1 MGVLTMRHGLLAA
14 GMLLAVPAFA
24 GSMAT
29 PSMLADTCVVCHG
42 PDGNSRGPAT
52 PSIAGLS
59 KNYIIGAML
68 AYKHGDDTEAFEA
81 AIASQA
87 GALDADMFEA
97 MPRTATIM
105 NRIAGGYT
113 TEEIV
118 AIAELFA
125 ARKFMAVAQPGDAA
139 LIARGEKVH
148 EKQCEKCHEEG
159 GSFSEDDVGLLAGQW
174 KPYLSNTMMDLEA
187 GDRAM
192 PKKMAAKIKKLE
204 AGDAAAL
211 VEYYGSQGK

>member
-1 MGVLTMRHGLLAA
+1 MGVLTMRNGLLAA
-14 GMLLAVPAFA
+14 GMLLTAPVFA
-24 GSMAT
+24 GSMAS

-68 AYKHGDDTEAFEA
+68 AYKHGDDTDAIEA
-81 AIASQA
+81 AIESQS
-87 GALDADMFEA
+87 GTLDPDMFEA
-97 MPRTATIM
+97 MPRTSTIM

-113 TEEIV
+113 TEEII
-118 AIAELFA
+118 AIAGHFA
-125 ARKFMAVAQPGDAA
+125 SKKFMAVAQPGDAA

-148 EKQCEKCHEEG
+148 DKQCEKCHEEG

-174 KPYLSNTMMDLEA
+174 KPYLSNTLMDLHA
-187 GDRAM
+187 GDRTM
-192 PKKMAAKIKKLE
+192 PKKMAAKMKKLD
-204 AGDAAAL
+204 AGDAEAL
-211 VEYYGSQGK
+211 VEFYGSQGK